1 MKKFLLI
8 ACMALLGV
16 YSASAQNETFKN
28 LQWEAV
34 VGLNSSDIGG
44 MGNKIGFHLG
54 AKAEMALPSIA
65 EGIYANAGAFISLKG
80 CKQDYGDLGNGK
92 TNAYYLEIPIHIGSK
107 HYVNENLSIYGEVGP
122 YIAYGIGGKMKSTYI
137 DGYDY
142 DYDYD
147 YGYGYDYDYDIES
160 STSKIDTFGDG
171 GLKRFDIGAGIRV
184 GVELK
189 NKYTFSLGY
198 DWGFVDIYK
207 KSDLDFEEEGV
218 IDLTPSAKN
227 SNLTIS
233 IGYKI

>member
-8 ACMALLGV
+8 ACMALFSV
-16 YSASAQNETFKN
+16 CSVSAQSETFKD

-34 VGLNSSDIGG
+34 VGMNNSDIGSL
-44 MGNKIGFHLG
+44 GNKIGFHLG
-54 AKAEMALPSIA
+54 AKAEVALPSVA
-65 EGIYANAGAFISLKG
+65 NGVYANAGAFISLKG
-80 CKQDYGDLGNGK
+80 CKQDYGDLGK
-92 TNAYYLEIPIHIGSK
+92 STTNAYYLEIPIHIGYK

-122 YIAYGIGGKMKSTYI
+122 YIAYGIGGKLETSDTYI
-137 DGYDY
+137 EGDY
-142 DYDYD
+142 DYDS
-147 YGYGYDYDYDIES
+147 GYNTTIS
-160 STSKIDTFGDG
+160 QSKSKIDTFGDG
-171 GLKRFDIGAGIRV
+171 GLKRFDIGAGLRV

-207 KSDLDFEEEGV
+207 DSGFESGIEEDV

-233 IGYKI
+233 LGYKF

>member
-8 ACMALLGV
+8 ACMALFV
-16 YSASAQNETFKN
+16 VRSVSAQSETFKN

-34 VGLNSSDIGG
+34 AGMNSSDIGG
-44 MGNKIGFHLG
+44 LGNKIGFHLG
-54 AKAEMALPSIA
+54 AKAEITLPSVA
-65 EGIYANAGAFISLKG
+65 NGVYANAGAFLTLKG
-80 CKQDYGDLGNGK
+80 CKQDYGDLGK
-92 TNAYYLEIPIHIGSK
+92 STTNAYYLEIPIHIGYK

-122 YIAYGIGGKMKSTYI
+122 YIAFGIGGKLEGTETEI
-137 DGYDY
+137 DGDY
-142 DYDYD
+142 DYDS
-147 YGYGYDYDYDIES
+147 GYTTTIS
-160 STSKIDTFGDG
+160 QSKSKIDTFGDG
-171 GLKRFDIGAGIRV
+171 GLKRFDIGAGLRV

-207 KSDLDFEEEGV
+207 DSGFESGIEEDV

-233 IGYKI
+233 LGYKF

>member
-16 YSASAQNETFKN
+16 CSMSAQSETFKN

-34 VGLNSSDIGG
+34 AGMNSSDIGG
-44 MGNKIGFHLG
+44 LGNKIGFHLG
-54 AKAEMALPSIA
+54 AKAEMKLPSVA
-65 EGIYANAGAFISLKG
+65 NGVYANAGAFISLKG
-80 CKQDYGDLGNGK
+80 SKQDYGELGK
-92 TNAYYLEIPIHIGSK
+92 STTNAYYLEIPIHIGYK
-107 HYVNENLSIYGEVGP
+107 HNVNENLSIYGEVGP
-122 YIAYGIGGKMKSTYI
+122 YIAYGIGGKLETTDTYI
-137 DGYDY
+137 EGDY
-142 DYDYD
+142 DYDS
-147 YGYGYDYDYDIES
+147 GYNTTIS
-160 STSKIDTFGDG
+160 QSKTKIDTFGDG
-171 GLKRFDIGAGIRV
+171 GLKRFDIGAGLRV

-207 KSDLDFEEEGV
+207 DSGLEFEDDAEGV

-233 IGYKI
+233 LGYKF